1 MKGLFGIFNPREL
14 QDTKNRIASRNERDL
29 NDYASKPLP
38 ESFDVVIYSDSAET
52 GQTATSITGS
62 SNPRH
67 PSNFKWYRVK
77 SLAGH
82 NDMLPEPSDSSG
94 ADREA
99 NIQVFF
105 QGYYYPL
112 NETNHPKEGDVWSA
126 ILEGGN
132 LVRLDK
138 YIRDGEITRRASSN
152 SKIKQVDNSN
162 DKKTVGE
169 FVGSNEENARPTLE
183 QNQTNGP
190 SKISDSDRE
199 LLKFIS
205 SGEGSYDAANNLYK
219 KDGKFKFVFSIPKIA
234 WVKKGKVTQN
244 KQEQDQK
251 KISELT
257 IAEILRLQ
265 QGSYPQ
271 RDLFAVGAY
280 QIIPETLIGN
290 YTKAGLSTQDLFT
303 PENQD
308 KIGLS
313 LIYLKRPELGKYL
326 LGKTNNLDLAQT
338 QFAAEWASIP
348 KPDGKGY
355 YETPEGFNKPSKH
368 HTVKKVR
375 NALIKAREA
384 NIAAG
389 RTEF

>member
-14 QDTKNRIASRNERDL
+14 QDTKNIIAARNERDL
-29 NDYASKPLP
+29 NDFASKPLP
-38 ESFDVVIYSDSAET
+38 DSFDVVIYSDSAAT
-52 GQTATSITGS
+52 GQTATSTVGN

-82 NDMLPEPSDSSG
+82 NDMLPEPSDTSG
-94 ADREA
+94 VDREA
-99 NIQVFF
+99 NIQSFY
-105 QGYYYPL
+105 QAYYPL
-112 NETNHPKEGDVWSA
+112 KESSHPKEGDVWSA

-138 YIRDGEITRRASSN
+138 YIRDGEITRRTLNN
-152 SKIKQVDNSN
+152 STIKQVDDSN

-169 FVGSNEENARPTLE
+169 YLDGDEELVGPTLE
-183 QNQTNGP
+183 QMQRNEP

-205 SGEGSYDAANNLYK
+205 SGEGSYDAANNLK
-219 KDGKFKFVFSIPKIA
+219 KVDGKFKFVFSIPKIA
-234 WVKKGKVTQN
+234 WVKKGKVTN
-244 KQEQDQK
+244 SKEEPDQK

-257 IAEILRLQ
+257 IGEIMKLQ
-265 QGSYPQ
+265 EGSYPE

-280 QIIPETLIGN
+280 QIIPVTLIGN
-290 YTKAGLSTQDLFT
+290 YAKAGLSTQDVFT

-313 LIYLKRPELGKYL
+313 LIYLKRAELGKYL
-326 LGKTNNLDLAQT
+326 LGKTSNLDLAQT

-375 NALIKAREA
+375 DALIKAREA

>member
-14 QDTKNRIASRNERDL
+14 QDTKNIIAARNERDL
-29 NDYASKPLP
+29 NDFASKPLP
-38 ESFDVVIYSDSAET
+38 DSFDVVIYSDSAVT
-52 GQTATSITGS
+52 GQTATSTVGN

-94 ADREA
+94 VDREA
-99 NIQVFF
+99 NIQTFY
-105 QGYYYPL
+105 QAYYPL
-112 NETNHPKEGDVWSA
+112 KETPLPKEGDVWSA

-138 YIRDGEITRRASSN
+138 YIRDGEITRRTLNN
-152 SKIKQVDNSN
+152 STIKQVDDSN

-169 FVGSNEENARPTLE
+169 YLDGDEELVGPTLE
-183 QNQTNGP
+183 QMQRNEP

-205 SGEGSYDAANNLYK
+205 SGEGSYDAANNLK
-219 KDGKFKFVFSIPKIA
+219 KVDGKIKFVFSIPKIA
-234 WVKKGKVTQN
+234 WVKKGKVTN
-244 KQEQDQK
+244 SKEEPDQK

-257 IAEILRLQ
+257 IGEIMKLQ
-265 QGSYPQ
+265 EGSYPE

-280 QIIPETLIGN
+280 QIIPVTLIGN
-290 YTKAGLSTQDLFT
+290 YAKAGLSTQDVFT

-313 LIYLKRPELGKYL
+313 LIYLKRAELGKYL
-326 LGKTNNLDLAQT
+326 LGKTSNLDLAQT

-375 NALIKAREA
+375 DALIKAREA